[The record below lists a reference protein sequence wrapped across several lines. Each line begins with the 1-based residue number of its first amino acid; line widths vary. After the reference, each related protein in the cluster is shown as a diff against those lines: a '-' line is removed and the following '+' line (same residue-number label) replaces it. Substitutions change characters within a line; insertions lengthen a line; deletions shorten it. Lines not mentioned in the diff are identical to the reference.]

1 MRLELPADDSFY
13 RKILDLE
20 GHLASLQQAPRTA
33 RGQLLD
39 AALEDLKLSLEELHV
54 AHEELQAQN
63 QELESARY
71 TLEAERQR
79 YQELF
84 DLAPDGYLLTSIE
97 GVVQEAN
104 QALSNLLGLSPRFL
118 LGEPLLAFIAPEDQR
133 EFSFQLHRLG
143 QHQQA
148 SEFEARLQPQE
159 GIAFSVRFTVNP
171 VRDPQGKLTGLRWL
185 AHDSTQRNR
194 LEARRI
200 RQRLAEL
207 SRISQSITTTLELP
221 VVLQEI
227 ITGACQLI
235 GARYGAVGVF
245 NSSEGVEQ
253 LITYGLSQDEQDR
266 IGDLPRAKGL
276 LGWLHQ
282 QQQPVRLAD
291 LSQHAL
297 SVGFP
302 PHHPPM
308 KTFLGVPAR
317 FNHAVLGSLY
327 LTGKEGGQEFTQD
340 DEDLLVLFAAQAALA
355 INNAMTY
362 QRERTARAQLEE
374 ERQRLATLVGTS
386 PVGIFVADISGQVTL
401 LNREAERILGC
412 AHQPDYRLEKY
423 QEAAVYRRP
432 DGSAYS
438 PQDLPLQRALY
449 SGESVLGEEV
459 RIEFPDGRAVL
470 TAVSSRPLY
479 GPNGGIT
486 GAIAV
491 FQDISV
497 LEESERQRT
506 EFLGMVSHELRTPI
520 TAIKGAAATVLSNQW
535 GVDPQEALEFFGII
549 NEQADHLTG
558 LVNNLLDLTR
568 IESGTLSVNP
578 EPADLREVL
587 QEVVASFARAGN
599 TQEVRLQLPDQPPA
613 SVQADRRRIGQVV
626 TNLLNNAARSSPA
639 FSTILIRVE
648 NGPTHAT
655 IQVQDSGR
663 GIPPEAL
670 PHLFRKF
677 SQVYGASDR
686 NNGTGLGLAICKGI
700 VEAHGGR
707 IWADSP
713 GPGQGATFSFTL
725 PLAAE
730 NSGLPTPVVY
740 QGTGSRGSVSRP
752 IQRTRILA
760 VDDDPH
766 VLRYLRRLL
775 DDAEYDIKTTDNP
788 EEVFSLVE
796 LDRPDLV
803 ILDLM
808 LPGTSGLELL
818 RQVRRISSAP
828 VIFLTAQDA
837 DETVVSALREGAD
850 DYITKPFSPSEL
862 LARIDTVLRRRSDSG
877 ERPTLPPFVLN
888 GRSGEPGQA
897 LIVDF
902 SQRRVTVGEEVVTLT
917 ATEYRLLYHLASN
930 SGRTLT
936 HDQILQRVWGD
947 EYSGETELVRSM
959 IRNLRAKLGDD
970 GRHPRFIF
978 TEPGVGYRM
987 PRP

>member
-1 MRLELPADDSFY
+1 MRLGLPVNDSFY

-39 AALEDLKLSLEELHV
+39 AALEDLKLSLEELQA
-54 AHEELQAQN
+54 AHEELQTQN
-63 QELESARY
+63 QELETARH

-104 QALSNLLGLSPRFL
+104 QALSNLLGLSTPSL
-118 LGEPLLAFIAPEDQR
+118 LGKPLQVFIAPEDQR
-133 EFSFQLHRLG
+133 DFSFQLYRLG
-143 QHQQA
+143 QHQQPG
-148 SEFEARLQPQE
+148 EFEARIQARE
-159 GIAFSVRFTVNP
+159 GGAFPVRLTVNP
-171 VRDPQGKLTGLRWL
+171 VRDPLGQLTGLRWMV
-185 AHDSTQRNR
+185 HDSTQRNR

-221 VVLQEI
+221 VVLEEI

-235 GARYGAVGVF
+235 GARYGTLGVF
-245 NSSEGVEQ
+245 NSAGEIEK
-253 LITYGLSQDEQDR
+253 LITYSLSQDEQDR
-266 IGDLPRAKGL
+266 PEDLPRTKSL

-291 LSQHAL
+291 LSQHAQ

-302 PHHPPM
+302 AHHPGM

-317 FNHAVLGSLY
+317 FNLAVLASLY
-327 LTGKEGGQEFTQD
+327 LAGKQGGQEFTQD

-362 QRERTARAQLEE
+362 QRERTAHIQLEE
-374 ERQRLATLVGTS
+374 ERQRLAALVDTS
-386 PVGIFVADISGQVTL
+386 PVGILVAEAGGEVTL
-401 LNREAERILGC
+401 VNREAQRILGC
-412 AHQPDYRLEKY
+412 AHQTDYRLEEY
-423 QEAAVYRRP
+423 QEAAVYRRA

-449 SGESVLGEEV
+449 RGESVLGEEV

-479 GPNGGIT
+479 GPNGGTT

-520 TAIKGAAATVLSNQW
+520 TAIKGAAATVLSSQW
-535 GVDPQEALEFFGII
+535 GVDPRESLEFFQII

-578 EPADLREVL
+578 ELADLREVL

-599 TQEVRLQLPDQPPA
+599 TQEVRLQFPDQTA
-613 SVQADRRRIGQVV
+613 AVQADRRRIGQVV
-626 TNLLNNAARSSPA
+626 TNLLNNAANSSSPS
-639 FSTILIRVE
+639 STILIRVE
-648 NGPTHAT
+648 NGSTHAT
-655 IQVQDSGR
+655 VQVQDSGR
-663 GIPPEAL
+663 GIPEEAL
-670 PHLFRKF
+670 PHLFKKF
-677 SQVYGASDR
+677 SQVYEAGDR
-686 NNGTGLGLAICKGI
+686 HSGTGLGLAICKGI

-707 IWADSP
+707 IWAESP

-725 PLAAE
+725 PLSLE
-730 NSGLPTPVVY
+730 KSGLPAPEVY
-740 QGTGSRGSVSRP
+740 QGMESRGRVSRP

-775 DDAEYDIKTTDNP
+775 DEAEYDIKVTDRP
-788 EEVFSLVE
+788 GDVFSLVE
-796 LDRPDLV
+796 LERPDLV

-818 RQVRRISSAP
+818 RQVRRISDAP

-837 DETVVSALREGAD
+837 DETVVAALREGAD
-850 DYITKPFSPSEL
+850 DYITKPFSNSEL

-877 ERPTLPPFVLN
+877 ERTALTSFVLN
-888 GRSGEPGQA
+888 DRSGDPGQA
-897 LIVDF
+897 LTVDF
-902 SQRRVTVGEEVVTLT
+902 AQRQVTVGEEMVTLT
-917 ATEYRLLYHLASN
+917 ATEYRLLYQLASN
-930 SGRTLT
+930 AGRTLT
-936 HDQILQRVWGD
+936 HDQILQRVWGE

-959 IRNLRAKLGDD
+959 IRNLRAKLGDN

-987 PRP
+987 PRS